1 MAQQTPSQKFVPIK
15 EIRDGIVILNTG
27 ELRAV
32 IMATP
37 VNLGLKSADEQQSTI
52 MQFQNF
58 LNSLEFPIQ
67 IQASSRRLD
76 IRPYLLSLE
85 DRLKE
90 IPEELLRIQTR
101 EYIEFIRWFNE
112 SYNIMTKYFYVVVSF
127 AGGGLNTEAQVG
139 ILGDIGNL
147 IGGSKK
153 KEPPQQ
159 QSSDIKRFEESR
171 SQLEQRIAVVT
182 SGLSAMGVQS
192 TQLQTAELIELYQSN
207 FNPGELHSAVGALE
221 NNNS

>member
-1 MAQQTPSQKFVPIK
+1 MAQTPSQKFVPIK

-32 IMATP
+32 VMATP
-37 VNLGLKSADEQQSTI
+37 VNLGLKSADEQQSVI

-90 IPEELLRIQTR
+90 IPEELLRVQTR

-112 SYNIMTKYFYVVVSF
+112 NYNIMSKYFYVVVSF
-127 AGGGLNTEAQVG
+127 AGGALNANAQAG
-139 ILGDIGNL
+139 ILGGIGDL

-153 KEPPQQ
+153 KQPVE
-159 QSSDIKRFEESR
+159 QSSDTRRFEESR
-171 SQLEQRIAVVT
+171 SQLEQRIAVVM
-182 SGLSAMGVQS
+182 SGLSAMGIQSVQ
-192 TQLQTAELIELYQSN
+192 LETAELIELYQSN

-221 NNNS
+221 NNN

>member
-1 MAQQTPSQKFVPIK
+1 MAQTPSQNFVPIK
-15 EIRDGIVILNTG
+15 EIRDGVVILTTG

-67 IQASSRRLD
+67 IQSSSRRLD

-85 DRLKE
+85 ARLEE

-127 AGGGLNTEAQVG
+127 AGGSLSSNAQAG
-139 ILGDIGNL
+139 ILSDFSNL
-147 IGGSKK
+147 ISRKPKK
-153 KEPPQQ
+153 QPQTTQ
-159 QSSDIKRFEESR
+159 TSETKRFEESR
-171 SQLEQRIAVVT
+171 SQLEQRIAVVI
-182 SGLSAMGVQS
+182 SGLSSLGVQS
-192 TQLQTAELIELYQSN
+192 SQLETAELIELYQSN
-207 FNPGELHSAVGALE
+207 FNPGELHSAVGALA
-221 NNNS
+221 NNN

>member
-1 MAQQTPSQKFVPIK
+1 MAQTPSQNFVPIK
-15 EIRDGIVILNTG
+15 EIRDGVVILTTG

-67 IQASSRRLD
+67 IQSSSRRLD

-85 DRLKE
+85 ARLDE

-127 AGGGLNTEAQVG
+127 AGGSLSSNAQAG
-139 ILGDIGNL
+139 ILSDFSNL
-147 IGGSKK
+147 ISRKPKK
-153 KEPPQQ
+153 QPQTTQ
-159 QSSDIKRFEESR
+159 TSETKRFEESR
-171 SQLEQRIAVVT
+171 SQLEQRIAVVI
-182 SGLSAMGVQS
+182 SGLSSLGVQS
-192 TQLQTAELIELYQSN
+192 TQLETAELIELYQSN
-207 FNPGELHSAVGALE
+207 FNPGELHSAVGALV
-221 NNNS
+221 NNN

>member
-27 ELRAV
+27 ELRAIV
-32 IMATP
+32 MATP

-58 LNSLEFPIQ
+58 LNSLEFPVQ